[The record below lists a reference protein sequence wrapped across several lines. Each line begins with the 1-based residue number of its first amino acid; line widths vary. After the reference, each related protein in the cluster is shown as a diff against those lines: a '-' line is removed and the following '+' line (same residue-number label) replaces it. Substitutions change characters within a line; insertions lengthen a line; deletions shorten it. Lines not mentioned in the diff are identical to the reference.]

1 MPETQEIF
9 VYLAVFARVGTM
21 MMLMPV
27 FGEISVTPR
36 VRLSIALALCL
47 VLAPLVR
54 PLYPAEPA
62 IPSALAGILFGE
74 IAVGILIGTVA
85 RMLVQAL
92 QVAGTI
98 FAFQTG
104 LGFAQSLDPAQG
116 AQSALLGT
124 FLTLLGVTLIVVT
137 DLHHLLI
144 GALRGSYALF
154 APGRFPDLD
163 NAAEL
168 VTDTV
173 AGTFAL
179 AVELSAP
186 FLVFGLVFY
195 LAAGV
200 ISKLMPQIQIFFV
213 AMPANILLG
222 LALFMLLVGTL
233 MTWFLDDFQEQLRPF
248 LG

>member
-1 MPETQEIF
+1 MPESQDLF
-9 VYLAVFARVGTM
+9 VFLAVFARVGTM

-27 FGEISVTPR
+27 FGEISITPR

-47 VLAPLVR
+47 VLSPLVAS
-54 PLYPAEPA
+54 LYPAEPSSPA
-62 IPSALAGILFGE
+62 ALAAILFGE

-85 RMLVQAL
+85 RMVVQAL

-104 LGFAQSLDPAQG
+104 LGFAQNLDPTQG
-116 AQSALLGT
+116 SQSALLGT
-124 FLTLLGVTLIVVT
+124 FLTLLGVTLIVTT

-144 GALRGSYALF
+144 GALRGSYSVF
-154 APGRFPDLD
+154 VPGQFPNLGD
-163 NAAEL
+163 ATAL

-195 LAAGV
+195 LVAGV

-222 LALFMLLVGTL
+222 LALFMLLMGTL
-233 MTWFLDDFQEQLRPF
+233 MTWFLDSFQDRITPF
-248 LG
+248 IG

>member
-1 MPETQEIF
+1 MPGPQEVFI
-9 VYLAVFARVGTM
+9 YLAVFARVGTM

-27 FGEISVTPR
+27 FGEISVSPR

-47 VLAPLVR
+47 VLAPLVGK
-54 PLYPAEPA
+54 LYPLEPNKL
-62 IPSALAGILFGE
+62 SVLVGILLGE

-85 RMLVQAL
+85 RMLLQAL
-92 QVAGTI
+92 QIAGTI

-104 LGFAQSLDPAQG
+104 LGFAQSLDPTQG

-124 FLTLLGVTLIVVT
+124 FLTLLGVTLIVTT

-144 GALRGSYALF
+144 GALRGSYTLF
-154 APGRFPDLD
+154 TPGKIPDLGD
-163 NAAEL
+163 ATAL

-173 AGTFAL
+173 AGIFTL
-179 AVELSAP
+179 AVQLSAP

-195 LAAGV
+195 LTAGV

-222 LALFMLLVGTL
+222 LALLMLLLGVL
-233 MTWFLDDFQEQLRPF
+233 MSWFLDSVQNHITPF

>member
-1 MPETQEIF
+1 MPESQDLF
-9 VYLAVFARVGTM
+9 VYLAVFSRVGTM
-21 MMLMPV
+21 LMLMPV

-36 VRLSIALALCL
+36 IRLSIALALSL
-47 VLAPLVR
+47 VLSPLVAK
-54 PLYPAEPA
+54 LYPAEPA
-62 IPSALAGILFGE
+62 TPSALAGLLFGE

-104 LGFAQSLDPAQG
+104 LGFAQNIDPTQG

-124 FLTLLGVTLIVVT
+124 FLTLLGVTLIVTT

-144 GALRGSYALF
+144 GALRGSYTLF
-154 APGRFPDLD
+154 APGKIPDLGD
-163 NAAEL
+163 ATAL

-173 AGTFAL
+173 AGTFTL

-222 LALFMLLVGTL
+222 LALFMLLMGTL
-233 MTWFLDDFQEQLRPF
+233 MTWFLDSVQDRLTPF